1 MTTLEFADARLNLDV
16 VDSEELARLLDGG
29 SGGEVVLRGTM
40 EDMFG
45 SGTLILDGLRRRPR
59 YFDGRFLTGADL
71 TRDQD
76 YVRQRQA
83 DIARAGGS
91 GVISGLMVE
100 DVDSV
105 GGTTLRIEAGHGVTP
120 NGDLVMLTSARDVP
134 VMDLPTTRQLD
145 AAMGLSADPRVPLVS
160 QSGLFVLGLRAVE
173 FTANPIAAYPRS
185 ITGQRTV
192 EDGDIIEATAI
203 TLVPFPDTSGAG
215 TAAEARRAVA
225 RQIFGSAPE
234 GVPQNIL
241 PIAMMAL
248 DRGTVR
254 WIDVAM
260 VRREL
265 GTDSGVQISLGGRR
279 RAQAEAQVLQHR
291 AHLQDVLMETL
302 ARGLPPIFPASQHF
316 SLLPPAGQLPAACVM
331 PEAEGFQ
338 QYYFPPTVDVDLAFV
353 PADEIAARVD
363 ETLTL
368 PPIALEGAA
377 DVVDATSVVIVV
389 PVSRPAFQRYS
400 ASLPSVTTG
409 GRADPTAGL
418 KRPAL
423 DMLDALVLQRR
434 KALEAAA
441 RDAESAAAAE
451 TAALERKA
459 WHAAFAEAV
468 GALPVREDLP
478 PLLWYVRRRSVA
490 YRTNTEGLPIA
501 VGGDDIVISSLVNEN
516 LARLKLEKRLAA
528 VDARATPQATARVMA
543 LLASPAIAA
552 SDVMTAA
559 VVADLEKVSTPQ
571 GGTVPTPTPA
581 PGPTPTPTPRPKPP
595 AGETP
600 PIIVQPEPE
609 IMLRSSLVRGATDLS
624 AARSGLARINLATA
638 LGTAPVAREDTD
650 MDLSESEVLDIAADY
665 ASPRLGE
672 GLAAVAPIIGKDWPT
687 PKQAIAIGD
696 SGVALALDA
705 GLRKVKRDQL
715 PELADKIKTAASK
728 NDSAALA
735 EIAKGLG

>member
-16 VDSEELARLLDGG
+16 VDSEELARLLAGG
-29 SGGEVVLRGTM
+29 TGGEVVLRGTM

-45 SGTLILDGLRRRPR
+45 SGTLILDGLRKRPR

-265 GTDSGVQISLGGRR
+265 GADSGVQISLGGRR

-338 QYYFPPTVDVDLAFV
+338 QFYFPPTVEVDLAFV
-353 PADEIAARVD
+353 PADEIAALVD
-363 ETLTL
+363 ESLTL
-368 PPIALEGAA
+368 PPLDLEGAA

-400 ASLPSVTTG
+400 ATLPSVTTG
-409 GRADPTAGL
+409 VRADPTAGL

-441 RDAESAAAAE
+441 RDAQSAAAAE
-451 TAALERKA
+451 TAALEKKA
-459 WHAAFAEAV
+459 WSAAFAEAV
-468 GALPVREDLP
+468 GALPVSEDLP

-516 LARLKLEKRLAA
+516 LARLKLEKRLAT
-528 VDARATPQATARVMA
+528 VGARSTPQATARVMA
-543 LLASPAIAA
+543 LLASPPIAA

-559 VVADLEKVSTPQ
+559 VVADLEKVSTPV
-571 GGTVPTPTPA
+571 GGAEPAPTPA
-581 PGPTPTPTPRPKPP
+581 PAPTPTPTPRPKPP

-600 PIIVQPEPE
+600 PIIVRPEPE
-609 IMLRSSLVRGATDLS
+609 IALRSSLVRSATGLS
-624 AARSGLARINLATA
+624 AARTGLARINLAKA
-638 LGTAPVAREDTD
+638 LGTAPAARDDTE

-672 GLAAVAPIIGKDWPT
+672 GLAAIDPLLGADWPT

-715 PELADKIKTAASK
+715 QELADKIKAAATK
-728 NDSAALA
+728 NDGAALA
-735 EIAKGLG
+735 DIAKTLA

>member
-1 MTTLEFADARLNLDV
+1 MPTLEYADARLNLDI
-16 VDSEELARLLDGG
+16 VDSEELARLLDSG
-29 SGGEVVLRGTM
+29 SGGEVMLRGSM

-105 GGTTLRIEAGHGVTP
+105 GGTTLRIESGHGVTP
-120 NGDLVMLTSARDVP
+120 TGDLVMLTSTRDVP

-203 TLVPFPDTSGAG
+203 TLVPFPDTSGA
-215 TAAEARRAVA
+215 ANAVEARRAAA
-225 RQIFGSAPE
+225 RQIFGNAPE

-254 WIDVAM
+254 WIDIAM
-260 VRREL
+260 ARREL
-265 GTDSGVQISLGGRR
+265 GADSGVQISLGGRR

-291 AHLQDVLMETL
+291 AHLQDVLHEIQ
-302 ARGLPPIFPASQHF
+302 ARNLPAIFPASQHF

-331 PEAEGFQ
+331 PEAQGFQ
-338 QYYFPPTVDVDLAFV
+338 QFYFPPTVEADLAFV
-353 PADEIAARVD
+353 PADEIAALVD
-363 ETLTL
+363 ESLSL
-368 PPIALEGAA
+368 PPIDLEGNAA
-377 DVVDATSVVIVV
+377 VIDATSVVIVV

-400 ASLPSVTTG
+400 ASLPSTNTAVS
-409 GRADPTAGL
+409 ADPTAGL

-434 KALEAAA
+434 KAIEAAA
-441 RDAESAAAAE
+441 RDAEADNAEE
-451 TAALERKA
+451 TAKLETRA

-468 GALPVREDLP
+468 AALPGREDLP
-478 PLLWYVRRRSVA
+478 PLLWYVRRRAVA

-501 VGGDDIVISSLVNEN
+501 VGGDDIVISSMVNEN

-528 VDARATPQATARVMA
+528 VSARATPQASARIMA
-543 LLASPAIAA
+543 LLAAPTIAA
-552 SDVMTAA
+552 SDIMTAA
-559 VVADLEKVSTPQ
+559 VVADLEKVSA
-571 GGTVPTPTPA
+571 PTPEPA
-581 PGPTPTPTPRPKPP
+581 PTPRPGPGTTVIP
-595 AGETP
+595 AP
-600 PIIVQPEPE
+600 LPSLEPDPTGRLS
-609 IMLRSSLVRGATDLS
+609 ILRASTDLS
-624 AARSGLARINLATA
+624 AARTGLARINLATA
-638 LGTAPVAREDTD
+638 HGTAPVARDDTK

-665 ASPRLGE
+665 SSPRLGE
-672 GLAAVAPIIGKDWPT
+672 GFAAIAPLIGDKWPNA
-687 PKQAIAIGD
+687 KQAIAIGD
-696 SGVALALDA
+696 SGVALALDD
-705 GLRKVKRDQL
+705 GLRKAKRDRL
-715 PELADKIKTAASK
+715 PELAENVKVAATK
-728 NDSAALA
+728 NDAEALA
-735 EIAKGLG
+735 TIAKSLA